1 MDDTNAQPSP
11 QLLTDITFD
20 VVRKG
25 YDPGQV
31 DELLER
37 IAVAVGQM
45 QERLR
50 QSSAA
55 AEAAERRAA
64 DAGRAQSALQ
74 ARITELENA
83 VPAAPPAPS
92 PEIEAEQAASVL
104 ALAQRTADAV
114 LADARAAAARM
125 VTDAEAESSSIL
137 AAAQARAEASITDL
151 DDRRRRISAEI
162 DALSV
167 FMDEQRAVLAADL
180 ALISAMLDDP
190 SALRVAPIPVG
201 ADATEEDAVDASD
214 EFGTV
219 PSSDL
224 PTMAVPVVGAEA
236 DTADPAEDPELV
248 EADTEEPAAAPP
260 AEETPTPIRPTTIFD
275 VEQTED
281 RLFGDEDDAADEAMR
296 RFFDADF
303 DDDDRFGR

>member
-190 SALRVAPIPVG
+190 SALRVAPIPVR

-260 AEETPTPIRPTTIFD
+260 AEDTPTPIRPTTIFD

>member
-190 SALRVAPIPVG
+190 SALRVAPIPVR

-224 PTMAVPVVGAEA
+224 PTMAVPVVGAET